1 MRKLLIIGCIA
12 SLLCAPGCSL
22 DEPNFGS
29 VESKEFY
36 KHESE
41 IDFALTGAYLQLRET
56 WNEWALNHY
65 IIGDCNTDDAMNG
78 GKGESEKKD
87 LFDLSTFN
95 TYSTN
100 EYVSVRWEI
109 LYNLVNRC
117 NDVIYYAPDAEGNEA
132 TLKRYMNE
140 AKLLR
145 GFAYYMLV
153 SSFGGVP
160 LLTEPLKP
168 EDSPYVTRATAEE
181 VYTQIIADLT
191 EAKALPAKSKY
202 SSADQY
208 RVTSG
213 LAGMLLG
220 KTYMFMHDYENAEK
234 HLREVVESG
243 EYDLLPEYG
252 FNWFPEYENSIESVF
267 EIPNKVENKAVET
280 GTNVPHYFTSRGNVP
295 GYEGYG
301 RHIPSQDLWDAY
313 APDDPRITYVFT
325 QTGDRYVGDEVP
337 QDNRIATSGYCD
349 YKLTVPAKD
358 KVGFDVWM
366 ISYNIRLIRYADV
379 LLLYAEAL
387 NENGKS
393 SEALIHLNKVRDR
406 ARNTNPEDP
415 RRDIQV
421 YIPPTDPATS
431 LPAITTTNKEEL
443 RKAIWDERRYELAME
458 GWRRDDLVRQRRFGE
473 VMRAYAAKYDTDKGA
488 NFNDSRDYLLPIPL
502 DEIDK
507 TNGRIVQNPG
517 Y

>member
-1 MRKLLIIGCIA
+1 MKKLLIIGCIT
-12 SLLCAPGCSL
+12 SLLFGSGCSL
-22 DEPNFGS
+22 DEPNYGS
-29 VESKEFY
+29 VDNTNFY
-36 KHESE
+36 KNQTE
-41 IDFALTGAYLQLRET
+41 IEYALTGAYLQLRET

-78 GKGESEKKD
+78 GKGENEKKE
-87 LFDLSTFN
+87 LYDLSTF
-95 TYSTN
+95 TVYSTN
-100 EYVSVRWEI
+100 EYVAVRWEI
-109 LYNLVNRC
+109 LYNLVSRC
-117 NDVIYYAPDAEGNEA
+117 NEVLYYAPDAIGDE
-132 TLKRYMNE
+132 TILRRYMNE

-153 SSFGGVP
+153 TSFGGVP

-168 EDSPYVTRATAEE
+168 EDAPYVTRATEEE
-181 VYTQIIADLT
+181 VYEQIIADLMDAT
-191 EAKALPAKSKY
+191 ALPAKGEY

-213 LAGMLLG
+213 LAKMLLG
-220 KTYMFMHDYENAEK
+220 KTYMFRHDYQNAEK
-234 HLREVVESG
+234 YLREVVESG
-243 EYDLLPEYG
+243 KYDLLPEYG

-267 EIPNKVENKAVET
+267 EIPNKVENSEVET

-337 QDNRIATSGYCD
+337 QDNSISTSGYCD

-358 KVGFDVWM
+358 KVGYVVWM
-366 ISYNIRLIRYADV
+366 ISYNIRLIRYSDV
-379 LLLYAEAL
+379 LLLFAEAL

-393 SEALIHLNKVRDR
+393 GEALIHLNKVRDR
-406 ARNTNPEDP
+406 ARNTNPKDP

-421 YIPPTDPATS
+421 YIPPTDKATS
-431 LPAITTTNKEEL
+431 LPAITTTNKDEL
-443 RKAIWDERRYELAME
+443 RQAIWDERRYELAME
-458 GWRRDDLVRQRRFGE
+458 GWRRDDLLRQRRFGE
-473 VMRAYAAKYDTDKGA
+473 VMRAYAAKYNTEKGA

-502 DEIDK
+502 GEIDK